1 MTRVR
6 KMIIAKVAV
15 RATKEMMIAK
25 VRVAGSK
32 KRIDSKSDDGSKDDS
47 NQRLNLIRNPSVNT
61 IHLNQSKFPR
71 LYGCN
76 FQFNLF
82 FLINIRRKFKFEF

>member
-15 RATKEMMIAK
+15 RATKEMMTAK

-32 KRIDSKSDDGSKDDS
+32 KRIDKITRVMMEAKMIAISD
-47 NQRLNLIRNPSVNT
+47 
-61 IHLNQSKFPR
+61 
-71 LYGCN
+71 
-76 FQFNLF
+76 
-82 FLINIRRKFKFEF
+82 

>member
-6 KMIIAKVAV
+6 KMIITKVAV

-71 LYGCN
+71 LYGC
-76 FQFNLF
+76 FNLF